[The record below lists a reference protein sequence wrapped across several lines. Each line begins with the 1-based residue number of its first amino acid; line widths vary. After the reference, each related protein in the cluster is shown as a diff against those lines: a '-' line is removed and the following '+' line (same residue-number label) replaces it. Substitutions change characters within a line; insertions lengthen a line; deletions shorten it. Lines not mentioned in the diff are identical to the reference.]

1 MEFKDMTKDSLLKL
15 IVQYKLDDKLKEFG
29 SDPKKVKNDDIVK
42 ILEAYKAEKN
52 ATAEVEVEPKV
63 KTKKVAGKGRKMT
76 QADIIE
82 YLNTAK
88 PYIVIDR
95 DTSYTIADDD
105 ENRTTEIEWG
115 NPIIGMTKEKIVLN
129 GMRQFIT
136 NGGMK
141 AMKNLYMPDV
151 KIDKATGR
159 VVPMKPKRRFDITP
173 VEGFTE
179 SEWKALEEKS
189 RMDSTL
195 AGQ

>member
-1 MEFKDMTKDSLLKL
+1 MEFKDMNKSDLLKL
-15 IVQYKLDDKLKEFG
+15 IVQYKLEDKLSKFG
-29 SDPKKVKNDDIVK
+29 SDPKKIKNDDIVEV
-42 ILEAYKAEKN
+42 LEAYKAEKN
-52 ATAEVEVEPKV
+52 ATAEVEVEPK
-63 KTKKVAGKGRKMT
+63 TEAKKVAGKGKKMT

-115 NPIIGMTKEKIVLN
+115 NNIIGMTKEKIVLN

-136 NGGMK
+136 NGGIK
-141 AMKNLYMPDV
+141 AMKNIYMPDV
-151 KIDKATGR
+151 KIDKGTGR
-159 VVPMKPKRRFDITP
+159 VIPLKPKRRFDITP

-179 SEWKALEEKS
+179 TEWKALEKKS